1 MDSQTLK
8 EEVEGG
14 LLPPI
19 YYCNITVAYKK
30 GKKRLSTHERN
41 IDIVSRYNT
50 PTNIHKDEL
59 TMNRI
64 EDFLYGSAYKGQ
76 KHIMVRSVNSYKVV
90 GYVNSNA
97 I

>member
-1 MDSQTLK
+1 MQHNSCLQ
-8 EEVEGG
+8 E
-14 LLPPI
+14 
-19 YYCNITVAYKK
+19 

>member
-1 MDSQTLK
+1 M
-8 EEVEGG
+8 ENG
-14 LLPPI
+14 LPPI
-19 YYCNITVAYKK
+19 YYCNVTVAYKK

-50 PTNIHKDEL
+50 PTSILKDEL

-64 EDFLYGSAYKGQ
+64 EDQLYSSAYKGQ
-76 KHIMVRSVNSYKVV
+76 KHIIIRSVNSCKTV
-90 GYVNSNA
+90 GFVNSNA